1 MSSVPPPASDLAS
14 TVDGAAA
21 EMELDEEDWQFS
33 EEIRNEDDDLEPDSD
48 FGVSQDFG
56 SDLDTDGLPAGDAE
70 DVVDPSDPADSS
82 AQVASADLNTSTGS
96 GLELESSPE
105 PVEPARDESDF
116 GSVDDF
122 SSLMEDDDVAPSDL
136 AAEIESELEMGES
149 PEPIAGGDAEAGRTD
164 DLGDPESW
172 DLVGSHDVAVSK
184 RASGLEDNPFRDEA
198 FDADLG
204 TEESGASLYEDE
216 IGPESQLWRSLVSI
230 GNSVGWLV
238 TIATV
243 VVVFGLGLRSE
254 WSRLVQTP
262 QIVSVGAMTA
272 ETTQASWIETSR
284 SGFIL
289 VIAGQLRNTGS
300 VPIRPG
306 TVQLALLDADG
317 GRLVAPP
324 IQAGERLEQSIL
336 REASAYDLIA
346 SASVAASNLRERP
359 LAPGESRAFEAIAL
373 EDHMPEGA
381 RRVLLEVGDSTI
393 VVEQV
398 QVDGVSDF
406 SP

>member
-1 MSSVPPPASDLAS
+1 
-14 TVDGAAA
+14 
-21 EMELDEEDWQFS
+21 MELDEEDWQFS

-56 SDLDTDGLPAGDAE
+56 GDLDTDELSGGDAE

-82 AQVASADLNTSTGS
+82 AHVESADLNTGTGS

-105 PVEPARDESDF
+105 PVEPAQDESDF

-136 AAEIESELEMGES
+136 ASEIESELEMGEAS
-149 PEPIAGGDAEAGRTD
+149 EPIANRHAETGRTD

-172 DLVGSHDVAVSK
+172 DLVGNHDLAASK
-184 RASGLEDNPFRDEA
+184 PASGPVDNSFRDEA
-198 FDADLG
+198 FGADLE

-216 IGPESQLWRSLVSI
+216 IGSESQLWRSLVSI

-238 TIATV
+238 TISTV
-243 VVVFGLGLRSE
+243 VVVLGLGLRSE
-254 WSRLVQTP
+254 WQRLVQTP
-262 QIVSVGAMTA
+262 QIVTVGAMTA

-289 VIAGQLRNTGS
+289 VVAGQLRNTGS

-306 TVQLALLDADG
+306 KVQLALLDADG
-317 GRLVAPP
+317 ERLVAPP
-324 IQAGERLEQSIL
+324 IQAGERLEQSII
-336 REASAYDLIA
+336 REASPYDLIA
-346 SASVAASNLRERP
+346 SASVAASNLREKP
-359 LAPGESRAFEAIAL
+359 LAPGESRAFEAIAF
-373 EDHMPEGA
+373 EDHMPEGT

-393 VVEQV
+393 VVAQVEQV
-398 QVDGVSDF
+398 QLDDVSDF